1 MTILSKMY
9 FKFIGNIQFYS
20 LIYEPNRIRASLKRR
35 TLNLLIFRAFR
46 TVSIRRL
53 EKVLVPKS
61 KALSIYSSAYNIEI
75 LDPRHNEL
83 SGHHFSARWCFEVED
98 VILEPRQGL
107 IYMLTGEFLIE
118 SSCWSPIEV
127 FNSYPWIPRKTKSL
141 PILSSGIPLTSSS
154 YYHWLIEDLP
164 CTLFAMKSD
173 PSAPLIVS
181 KKTPH
186 YVREFAN
193 NSGRQLVYVDGP
205 QKLEKIVFVEKC
217 SDSGWPSHFDIS
229 ELLDY
234 PIFKKLLYRGIP
246 HKKYYISRRYSK
258 RSPSNEVEIEQLAV
272 DSGYEILYL
281 ERMTH
286 AKQISSISG
295 AATIVGVHGA
305 GLANMIWMKSGTKI
319 VDIVNE
325 NYWTEATH
333 RLSHIGNQEYVPFI
347 YQGSMN
353 DPVNLKDLS
362 FVLRK

>member
-1 MTILSKMY
+1 MTIISKMY
-9 FKFIGNIQFYS
+9 FKFIENIKVYS
-20 LIYEPNRIRASLKRR
+20 LIYEPNRIQASLKRR
-35 TLNLLIFRAFR
+35 ILNILIFRSFR
-46 TVSIRRL
+46 TVSIRRS
-53 EKVLVPKS
+53 EKVLIPKS
-61 KALSIYSSAYNIEI
+61 KIIGFYSSSYNIEI

-83 SGHHFSARWCFEVED
+83 TGHHFAARRCFEVED

-107 IYMLTGEFLIE
+107 IYMSTGEFLIE

-141 PILSSGIPLTSSS
+141 AMLSNGIPLTSSS

-193 NSGRQLVYVDGP
+193 NSGRQVVYVDGP
-205 QKLEKIVFVEKC
+205 QKLEKILFVEKC
-217 SDSGWPSHFDIS
+217 SDSGWPSHYDVS

-234 PIFKKLLYRGIP
+234 PNFKKLLYQGIP

-258 RSPSNEVEIEQLAV
+258 RSPRNEIEIEQLAI

-286 AKQISSISG
+286 ATQISIISG

-305 GLANMIWMKSGTKI
+305 GLANMIWMNSGTKI
-319 VDIVNE
+319 VDIINE
-325 NYWTEATH
+325 NYWTEANH
-333 RLSHIGNQEYVPFI
+333 RLSHIGNQEYFPFI
-347 YQGSMN
+347 YQGSIK
-353 DPVNLKDLS
+353 DPVNMKDL
-362 FVLRK
+362 VLALHK